1 MWLHARTLRPVLLGD
16 GKPTPHTE
24 ATLRT
29 FCRNVELTEQGR
41 DESLLHLAAASRAI
55 AGDLSLLAASA
66 MRAATAAH
74 RITLLGRLCPPGIWM
89 DGLPETVVNGL
100 SELPL
105 ELQHEESQLDFGPP
119 LPPLR

>member
-1 MWLHARTLRPVLLGD
+1 
-16 GKPTPHTE
+16 
-24 ATLRT
+24 
-29 FCRNVELTEQGR
+29 
-41 DESLLHLAAASRAI
+41 LAAASRAI

-100 SELPL
+100 SELHL